1 MKLRI
6 VHLLLLQS
14 VMLLL
19 SCSNQSRKNMDT
31 SAEPA
36 HVQANVSDSSRI
48 EQEAIGMIEDFYE
61 AYAASF
67 MSTGKE
73 ALALGDSIK
82 QKFLTKEL
90 IEKVDRLI
98 EATDA
103 DPIIRAQ
110 DLGEND
116 MKTLSVKHLNDNWY
130 EVNYT
135 SAKGSQ
141 YERAVSIPVR
151 VVNVDGQ
158 YLIDDITPEN

>member
-36 HVQANVSDSSRI
+36 DVQANVSDSSRI

-98 EATDA
+98 EVTDA

-116 MKTLSVKHLNDNWY
+116 MKTLSVKHQNDNWY

-141 YERAVSIPVR
+141 FERAVSMPVR

-158 YLIDDITPEN
+158 YQIDDITPEN

>member
-36 HVQANVSDSSRI
+36 DVQANVSDSSRI

-90 IEKVDRLI
+90 IEKVAFFI
-98 EATDA
+98 
-103 DPIIRAQ
+103 
-110 DLGEND
+110 
-116 MKTLSVKHLNDNWY
+116 
-130 EVNYT
+130 
-135 SAKGSQ
+135 
-141 YERAVSIPVR
+141 
-151 VVNVDGQ
+151 
-158 YLIDDITPEN
+158 

>member
-36 HVQANVSDSSRI
+36 DVQANVSDSSRI

-98 EATDA
+98 EVTDA

-110 DLGEND
+110 DLREND
-116 MKTLSVKHLNDNWY
+116 MKTL
-130 EVNYT
+130 
-135 SAKGSQ
+135 
-141 YERAVSIPVR
+141 
-151 VVNVDGQ
+151 
-158 YLIDDITPEN
+158 

>member
-19 SCSNQSRKNMDT
+19 SCSNQSRKNIDAST
-31 SAEPA
+31 EPA
-36 HVQANVSDSSRI
+36 DVQVSVSDSSRI

-90 IEKVDRLI
+90 IEKVDRLM
-98 EATDA
+98 
-103 DPIIRAQ
+103 PIR
-110 DLGEND
+110 
-116 MKTLSVKHLNDNWY
+116 SF
-130 EVNYT
+130 
-135 SAKGSQ
+135 
-141 YERAVSIPVR
+141 VR
-151 VVNVDGQ
+151 K
-158 YLIDDITPEN
+158 I

>member
-36 HVQANVSDSSRI
+36 DVQANVSDSSRI

-73 ALALGDSIK
+73 LSHLGI
-82 QKFLTKEL
+82 Q
-90 IEKVDRLI
+90 
-98 EATDA
+98 
-103 DPIIRAQ
+103 
-110 DLGEND
+110 
-116 MKTLSVKHLNDNWY
+116 LSK
-130 EVNYT
+130 
-135 SAKGSQ
+135 SF
-141 YERAVSIPVR
+141 
-151 VVNVDGQ
+151 
-158 YLIDDITPEN
+158 

>member
-36 HVQANVSDSSRI
+36 DVQANVSDSSRI

-90 IEKVDRLI
+90 IET
-98 EATDA
+98 TDA